1 MFYHENAIER
11 LNMFS
16 QRKINSMFRKVFSI
30 LLFSLFFTGRV
41 FALEINDVLGLV
53 NLNCVDL
60 RVIGVC
66 VNSVGIPGIVIMY
79 WEPALLIETVK
90 KPGDTVI
97 GSLAPVISNAAQ
109 LGTSNLLSGVKGL
122 SIPVTGG
129 SSSSKVTGTNLKF
142 NEVHVYEFPFRD
154 QIMSFIDTQCP
165 DKLPT
170 GSFIKYLSEL
180 DSLEWRIGSIEAMHP
195 KSIASAASGLTCAA
209 TGAFMD
215 DLCMGFWGAT
225 YPRRGF
231 ITHQSEVVASAATA
245 VRAVSI
251 SGLLGS
257 TAHAVLEQ
265 IGFVPSFASDK
276 LELIYPNKSG
286 CIKIGQNP
294 ATWESG
300 KLSSSGKYLWVYWRR
315 RICCVY

>member
-1 MFYHENAIER
+1 MNY
-11 LNMFS
+11 
-16 QRKINSMFRKVFSI
+16 KYKKVFSLI
-30 LLFSLFFTGRV
+30 LLFFFLLAGRSS
-41 FALEINDVLGLV
+41 ALEISDIPSMVSWD
-53 NLNCVDL
+53 CVDF
-60 RVIGVC
+60 RVIGLC
-66 VNSVGIPGIVIMY
+66 VKPPPYYVGIVIMY
-79 WEPALLIETVK
+79 WEPVLLIETVK
-90 KPGDTVI
+90 KPGDTLI
-97 GSLAPVISNAAQ
+97 GSLVPVVSSLTHESSSNFASAV
-109 LGTSNLLSGVKGL
+109 TGL
-122 SIPVTGG
+122 SIPVSSG
-129 SSSSKVTGTNLKF
+129 SNSSKITGANLKF
-142 NEVHVYEFPFRD
+142 NEAHVYEFPFRD
-154 QIMSFIDTQCP
+154 EIMSSIDKECP
-165 DKLPT
+165 DKLPS

-180 DSLEWRIGSIEAMHP
+180 DVLEWRIGLIEAMHP

-209 TGAFMD
+209 TGAFLD

-257 TAHAVLEQ
+257 QAHVVLEQ
-265 IGFVPSFASDK
+265 TGFLSSFESDK
-276 LELIYPNKSG
+276 LELIYPVSSG

-315 RICCVY
+315 RICCIY

>member
-1 MFYHENAIER
+1 MFSKRKMNSGSKMVLIVLLSLIFFSGKVFAIETPD
-11 LNMFS
+11 
-16 QRKINSMFRKVFSI
+16 I
-30 LLFSLFFTGRV
+30 LGM
-41 FALEINDVLGLV
+41 V
-53 NLNCVDL
+53 NLNCIDL

-66 VNSVGIPGIVIMY
+66 VNPVGIPGIVIMY

-90 KPGDTVI
+90 RPGDTVI
-97 GSLAPVISNAAQ
+97 DSLKPVIADMVSQGTKSLMSGLTGLPAGVSSGSN
-109 LGTSNLLSGVKGL
+109 
-122 SIPVTGG
+122 
-129 SSSSKVTGTNLKF
+129 SSKITGTNLQF
-142 NEVHVYEFPFRD
+142 NEAHVYEFPFRG

-180 DSLEWRIGSIEAMHP
+180 DSLEWRIGAVEALHP

-209 TGAFMD
+209 TGAFLD

-231 ITHQSEVVASAATA
+231 FTHQSEVVGSAVAA

-251 SGLLGS
+251 ASLLGS
-257 TAHAVLEQ
+257 TAHIVLETT
-265 IGFVPSFASDK
+265 GFIPSFESDK
-276 LELIYPNKSG
+276 LELIYPNPSG

-315 RICCVY
+315 RICCAY

>member
-1 MFYHENAIER
+1 MAAKF
-11 LNMFS
+11 
-16 QRKINSMFRKVFSI
+16 RKIFSLI
-30 LLFSLFFTGRV
+30 LLFCILLAGRSS
-41 FALEINDVLGLV
+41 ALEISDIPGMIS
-53 NLNCVDL
+53 LNCIDL

-66 VNSVGIPGIVIMY
+66 VNPVGIPGIVIMY

-90 KPGDTVI
+90 RPGDTI
-97 GSLAPVISNAAQ
+97 IEPLKPVIADFAAQ
-109 LGTSNLLSGVKGL
+109 GTKNLMSGVTGLAIPVSSGSNSGKLTGSNLQ
-122 SIPVTGG
+122 
-129 SSSSKVTGTNLKF
+129 F

-154 QIMSFIDTQCP
+154 EIMAFIDMQCP

-180 DSLEWRIGSIEAMHP
+180 DSVEWRVGAIEALHP

-209 TGAFMD
+209 TGAFLD

-231 ITHQSEVVASAATA
+231 VTHQSEVVGSAIAA

-251 SGLLGS
+251 ASLLGS
-257 TAHAVLEQ
+257 TSHIVLETT
-265 IGFVPSFASDK
+265 GFIPSFESDK
-276 LELIYPNKSG
+276 LELIYPNPSG
-286 CIKIGQNP
+286 CIKIGQHP
-294 ATWESG
+294 AIWESG

-315 RICCVY
+315 RICCIY

>member
-1 MFYHENAIER
+1 
-11 LNMFS
+11 MFS
-16 QRKINSMFRKVFSI
+16 KRKMNSIFKKVVSVF
-30 LLFSLFFTGRV
+30 LFLLFFTGK
-41 FALEINDVLGLV
+41 ASAIETTDILGMV
-53 NLNCVDL
+53 NLNCIDL

-66 VNSVGIPGIVIMY
+66 VKPPGIPGIIIMY

-90 KPGDTVI
+90 RPGDTVI
-97 GSLAPVISNAAQ
+97 ESLKPVIADFAAQ
-109 LGTSNLLSGVKGL
+109 GTKNLMSGVIGLAVPVSSGSNSGKLSGSNLQ
-122 SIPVTGG
+122 
-129 SSSSKVTGTNLKF
+129 F
-142 NEVHVYEFPFRD
+142 NEAHVYEFPFRD
-154 QIMSFIDTQCP
+154 EIMSFIDMQCP

-180 DSLEWRIGSIEAMHP
+180 DSLEWRIGAVEALHP

-209 TGAFMD
+209 TGAFLD

-231 ITHQSEVVASAATA
+231 ITHQSEVVASAVAV

-257 TAHAVLEQ
+257 TAHVVLESV
-265 IGFVPSFASDK
+265 GFLPSFESDK
-276 LELIYPNKSG
+276 LELIYPNPSG

-294 ATWESG
+294 VTWESG

-315 RICCVY
+315 RICCIY

>member
-1 MFYHENAIER
+1 MRY
-11 LNMFS
+11 
-16 QRKINSMFRKVFSI
+16 KKVFSLI
-30 LLFSLFFTGRV
+30 LLFFFILVGRSS
-41 FALEINDVLGLV
+41 ALELNDISSMISLD
-53 NLNCVDL
+53 CIDF

-66 VNSVGIPGIVIMY
+66 VKPPPYYVGIVIMY

-90 KPGDTVI
+90 KPGDTII
-97 GSLAPVISNAAQ
+97 GSLVPVVSSLTQEAA
-109 LGTSNLLSGVKGL
+109 SSLLSRVTGL
-122 SIPVTGG
+122 AVPISGG
-129 SSSSKVTGTNLKF
+129 SSSSKITGTTLQF
-142 NEVHVYEFPFRD
+142 NETHVYEFPFRD
-154 QIMSFIDTQCP
+154 QIMSSIDTQCP
-165 DKLPT
+165 DKLPA

-180 DSLEWRIGSIEAMHP
+180 DALEWRIGLIEAMHP

-231 ITHQSEVVASAATA
+231 FTHQSEVVASAAAA

-257 TAHAVLEQ
+257 TAHVVLEP
-265 IGFVPSFASDK
+265 IGFLPSFESDK
-276 LELIYPNKSG
+276 LELIYPKSSS

-315 RICCVY
+315 RICCIY

>member
-1 MFYHENAIER
+1 MRY
-11 LNMFS
+11 
-16 QRKINSMFRKVFSI
+16 KKVFSLI
-30 LLFSLFFTGRV
+30 LLFFFFLAGRSS
-41 FALEINDVLGLV
+41 ALELSDISGMINLD
-53 NLNCVDL
+53 CIDF

-66 VNSVGIPGIVIMY
+66 VKPPPYYVGIVIMY

-90 KPGDTVI
+90 KPGDTII
-97 GSLAPVISNAAQ
+97 GSLFPVVSSLTQKAA
-109 LGTSNLLSGVKGL
+109 SSLLSAVTGL
-122 SIPVTGG
+122 VVPISGG
-129 SSSSKVTGTNLKF
+129 SSSSKITGTTLQF
-142 NEVHVYEFPFRD
+142 NETHVYEFPFRD
-154 QIMSFIDTQCP
+154 QIMSSIDTQCP
-165 DKLPT
+165 DKLPA

-180 DSLEWRIGSIEAMHP
+180 DALEWRIGLIEAMHP

-209 TGAFMD
+209 TGAFLD

-231 ITHQSEVVASAATA
+231 FTHQSEVVASAAA
-245 VRAVSI
+245 VVRAVSI

-257 TAHAVLEQ
+257 TAHVVLEQ
-265 IGFVPSFASDK
+265 IGFFPSFESDK
-276 LELIYPNKSG
+276 LELIYPKSSG

-315 RICCVY
+315 RICCIY

>member
-1 MFYHENAIER
+1 LRY
-11 LNMFS
+11 
-16 QRKINSMFRKVFSI
+16 RKVFSLI
-30 LLFSLFFTGRV
+30 LLFFFILAGRSS
-41 FALEINDVLGLV
+41 ALELSDISGMISLD
-53 NLNCVDL
+53 CIDF

-66 VNSVGIPGIVIMY
+66 VKPPPYYVGIVIMY

-90 KPGDTVI
+90 KPGDTII
-97 GSLAPVISNAAQ
+97 GSLVPVVSSLTQEAA
-109 LGTSNLLSGVKGL
+109 SSLLSRVTGL
-122 SIPVTGG
+122 AVPISGG
-129 SSSSKVTGTNLKF
+129 SSSSKITGTTLQF
-142 NEVHVYEFPFRD
+142 NETHVYEFPFRD
-154 QIMSFIDTQCP
+154 QIMSSIDTQCP
-165 DKLPT
+165 DKLPA

-180 DSLEWRIGSIEAMHP
+180 DALEWRIGLIEAMHP

-209 TGAFMD
+209 TGAFLD
-215 DLCMGFWGAT
+215 GLCMGFWGAT

-231 ITHQSEVVASAATA
+231 FTHQSEVVASAAAA

-257 TAHAVLEQ
+257 TAHVVLEQ
-265 IGFVPSFASDK
+265 IGFFPSFESDK
-276 LELIYPNKSG
+276 LELIYPKSSG

-315 RICCVY
+315 RICCIY

>member
-1 MFYHENAIER
+1 MISRY
-11 LNMFS
+11 
-16 QRKINSMFRKVFSI
+16 RKVFSF
-30 LLFSLFFTGRV
+30 LLFLLFFTGKIY
-41 FALEINDVLGLV
+41 ALEINDILSLV
-53 NLNCVDL
+53 NWNCIDL
-60 RVIGVC
+60 KVIGVC
-66 VNSVGIPGIVIMY
+66 VKPPGIVGLVIMY

-90 KPGDTVI
+90 RPGDTVI
-97 GSLAPVISNAAQ
+97 GSLAAVVSSLTQEAV
-109 LGTSNLLSGVKGL
+109 SSSLSTVTGL
-122 SIPVTGG
+122 AIPVSSG
-129 SSSSKVTGTNLKF
+129 SNSSKVTGTNLQF
-142 NEVHVYEFPFRD
+142 NEAHVYEFPFRD
-154 QIMSFIDTQCP
+154 EIMSFVDMECP
-165 DKLPT
+165 DKLPS

-180 DSLEWRIGSIEAMHP
+180 DSLEWRIGLIEAMHP
-195 KSIASAASGLTCAA
+195 KSIASAASGLMCAA
-209 TGAFMD
+209 TGAFLD

-231 ITHQSEVVASAATA
+231 FTHQSEVVGSAAAA

-257 TAHAVLEQ
+257 TAHVVLEQ
-265 IGFVPSFASDK
+265 IGFLPSFESDK
-276 LELIYPNKSG
+276 LELIYPNPSG

>member
-1 MFYHENAIER
+1 MRYKKA
-11 LNMFS
+11 FS
-16 QRKINSMFRKVFSI
+16 LI
-30 LLFSLFFTGRV
+30 LLFFFILVGRSS
-41 FALEINDVLGLV
+41 ALELSDISGMISLD
-53 NLNCVDL
+53 CIDF

-66 VNSVGIPGIVIMY
+66 VKPPPYYVGIVIMY

-90 KPGDTVI
+90 KPGDTII
-97 GSLAPVISNAAQ
+97 GSLVPVVSSLAQEAAN
-109 LGTSNLLSGVKGL
+109 SLLSRVTGL
-122 SIPVTGG
+122 AVPISGG
-129 SSSSKVTGTNLKF
+129 SSSSKITGTTLQF
-142 NEVHVYEFPFRD
+142 NETHVYEFPFRD
-154 QIMSFIDTQCP
+154 QIMSSIDTQCP
-165 DKLPT
+165 DKLPA

-180 DSLEWRIGSIEAMHP
+180 DALEWRIGLIEAMHP

-209 TGAFMD
+209 TGAFLD

-231 ITHQSEVVASAATA
+231 FTHQSEVVASAAAA

-257 TAHAVLEQ
+257 TAHVVLEQ
-265 IGFVPSFASDK
+265 IGFFPSFESDK
-276 LELIYPNKSG
+276 LELIYPKSSG

-315 RICCVY
+315 KICCIY

>member
-1 MFYHENAIER
+1 MFSKIKVNSGSRTVLIVFLFLIFFSVKVFAIETTD
-11 LNMFS
+11 
-16 QRKINSMFRKVFSI
+16 I
-30 LLFSLFFTGRV
+30 
-41 FALEINDVLGLV
+41 LGLV
-53 NLNCVDL
+53 NLNCIDL

-66 VNSVGIPGIVIMY
+66 VNPIGIPGIVIMY

-90 KPGDTVI
+90 RPGDTVI
-97 GSLAPVISNAAQ
+97 ESLKPVITDFAAQ
-109 LGTSNLLSGVKGL
+109 GTKNLMSGVIGLAVPISSGSNSGKLSGSNLQ
-122 SIPVTGG
+122 
-129 SSSSKVTGTNLKF
+129 F
-142 NEVHVYEFPFRD
+142 NEAHVYEFPFRD
-154 QIMSFIDTQCP
+154 EIMSFIDMQCP

-180 DSLEWRIGSIEAMHP
+180 DSLEWRIGAVEALHP

-209 TGAFMD
+209 TGAFLD

-231 ITHQSEVVASAATA
+231 FTHQSEVVASAAAA

-257 TAHAVLEQ
+257 TAHVVLEQ
-265 IGFVPSFASDK
+265 IGFFPSFESDK
-276 LELIYPNKSG
+276 LELIYPKSSG